1 MNDMLKEMIAH
12 EDYEVVYLGEVVFQQ
27 LDDYLSR
34 LEALGYSPAQAEAG
48 VSAFAQYLIGEA
60 DQGRDLPV
68 CDYVEDV
75 VELMAGFCRAVRQSA
90 A

>member
-1 MNDMLKEMIAH
+1 MNEMLNKMMTH
-12 EDYEVVYLGEVVFQQ
+12 KDYEIVYLGEVVSQQ

-34 LEALGYSPAQAEAG
+34 LEALEYSHAQAEAG

-60 DQGRDLPV
+60 NKGRDLPA
-68 CDYVEDV
+68 CDYVEDM
-75 VELMAGFCRAVRQSA
+75 VELMADLCRASGKTA

>member
-12 EDYEVVYLGEVVFQQ
+12 SDCEVAYLGEFVSQQ

-48 VSAFAQYLIGEA
+48 VCAFAQYLIGEA
-60 DQGRDLPV
+60 DLGRDLPA
-68 CDYVEDV
+68 CDHVEDM
-75 VELMAGFCRAVRQSA
+75 VELMAGFCQTGCKNA